1 MKKNTIHQGLLSL
14 VLVSSLGACTT
25 LSPNGAE
32 QAVREQAAKLLGQ
45 STATK
50 INSRAE
56 QRDELLAKTLQA
68 DDAVAVALLNNP
80 SLQKHFA
87 QLRISETEL
96 VANTRLRNP
105 SLSLGR
111 SNQGSEHEVNR
122 SIAFDVMGLLTL
134 PFSAPVAKQ
143 HYQNAQLL
151 AVQAVLNLAR
161 DTRLAYFDAVASQQR
176 ARYAADVKLAA
187 EAERDLAKNLAS
199 VGNISRLD
207 AAREQAFYAEAM
219 ANQVR
224 AQSQQNEALERL
236 ARLLG
241 LTQTQAIKLP
251 DTLPELPSEPRVLNQ
266 IEQLAMTQRIDVQM
280 AKRDVENTA
289 KSLKLSKVTRFVNV
303 LELGYQHNTFS
314 DAPKQTG
321 VEVSFELPLFDF
333 GTTRVAQAQAQAIY
347 QGAVAQATETAI
359 NAQSEARSA
368 YLHYR
373 TTYDLAK
380 HYRDEVV
387 PLQKQISDEVLL
399 RYNGMLISTFE
410 LLEQSRAQIESVQ
423 NYLDALHDFWVA
435 EAELNSTLQGTGAS
449 MSSRGRNNE

>member
-25 LSPNGAE
+25 LSPNGTE
-32 QAVREQAAKLLGQ
+32 QTVREQAAKLLGQ

-56 QRDELLAKTLQA
+56 QRDELLAQTLQA
-68 DDAVAVALLNNP
+68 DDTVAVALLNNP

-105 SLSLGR
+105 SVSLGR

-122 SIAFDVMGLLTL
+122 SIVFDVMGLLTL
-134 PFSAPVAKQ
+134 PLSAPVSKQ
-143 HYQNAQLL
+143 HYQNAQLF

-187 EAERDLAKNLAS
+187 EAGRDLAKDLAS

-224 AQSQQNEALERL
+224 AQSQQNVALERL

-241 LTQTQAIKLP
+241 LTQTQSIKLP

-333 GTTRVAQAQAQAIY
+333 GTTRVAQAQAIY

-373 TTYDLAK
+373 TAYDLAK

>member
-45 STATK
+45 ST
-50 INSRAE
+50 RAQ
-56 QRDELLAKTLQA
+56 QRDELLDQILQA
-68 DDAVAVALLNNP
+68 DDAVAVALLNNS

-105 SLSLGR
+105 SVSLARLS
-111 SNQGSEHEVNR
+111 QGSEHEVER
-122 SIAFDVMGLLTL
+122 SVVFDVMGLLTL

-161 DTRLAYFDAVASQQR
+161 DTRLAYFDAVASRQR
-176 ARYAADVKLAA
+176 TRYAADVKLAA
-187 EAERDLAKNLAS
+187 EAGRDLAKSLAS

-224 AQSQQNEALERL
+224 AQSQQNVALERL

-241 LTQTQAIKLP
+241 LTQTQSIKLP

-266 IEQLAMTQRIDVQM
+266 VEQLAMTQRLDVQM

-303 LELGYQHNTFS
+303 LELGYQHNTAS
-314 DAPKQTG
+314 DAPKKTG

-333 GTTRVAQAQAQAIY
+333 GTTRVAQAQAIY
-347 QGAVAQATETAI
+347 QGAIAQATETAI
-359 NAQSEARSA
+359 NAQSQTRTA
-368 YLHYR
+368 YLNYR
-373 TTYDLAK
+373 TAYDLAK

-387 PLQKQISDEVLL
+387 PLQKQISNEVLL

-449 MSSRGRNNE
+449 MSSIARH

>member
-1 MKKNTIHQGLLSL
+1 MKQRQFAIYKALFATILVGSL
-14 VLVSSLGACTT
+14 WACST
-25 LSPNGAE
+25 LSSHGDE
-32 QAVREQAAKLLGQ
+32 QKIRAQAAQLLGQ
-45 STATK
+45 TTPATT
-50 INSRAE
+50 NTRAQ
-56 QRDELLAKTLQA
+56 QRDELLAQTLQV

-80 SLQKHFA
+80 SLQKQFA

-105 SLSLGR
+105 SVSLARLS
-111 SNQGSEHEVNR
+111 QGSEHEVER
-122 SIAFDVMGLLTL
+122 SVVFDVMGLLTL

-161 DTRLAYFDAVASQQR
+161 ETRLAYFDAVASRQR
-176 ARYAADVKLAA
+176 TRYAADVKLAA
-187 EAERDLAKNLAS
+187 EAGRDLAKNLAS

-219 ANQVR
+219 ASQVR
-224 AQSQQNEALERL
+224 AQLQENLALERL
-236 ARLLG
+236 AHLLS
-241 LTQTQAIKLP
+241 LAQTQSIKLP

-266 IEQLAMTQRIDVQM
+266 VEQLAMTQRLDVQM
-280 AKRDVENTA
+280 AKRDVESTA

-303 LELGYQHNTFS
+303 LELGYQHNTSS

-333 GTTRVAQAQAQAIY
+333 GTTRVAQAQAIY
-347 QGAVAQATETAI
+347 QSAVAQATETAI
-359 NAQSEARSA
+359 KAQSEARTA
-368 YLHYR
+368 YLQYR
-373 TTYDLAK
+373 TAYDLSK

-435 EAELNSTLQGTGAS
+435 EAELNSTLQGTG
-449 MSSRGRNNE
+449 EYPCLQ